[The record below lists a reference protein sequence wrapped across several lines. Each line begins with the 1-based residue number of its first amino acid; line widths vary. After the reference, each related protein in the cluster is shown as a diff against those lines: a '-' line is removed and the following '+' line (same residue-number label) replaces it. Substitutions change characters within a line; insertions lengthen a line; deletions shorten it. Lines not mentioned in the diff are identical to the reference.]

1 VLRATKLKKTSPNNK
16 NKRIKSTNKERNKNS
31 KILKNTN
38 EQRSK
43 NNRTKSK
50 GAKTTYPKEV
60 LMNNGGRAKK
70 QVEKLRS

>member
-1 VLRATKLKKTSPNNK
+1 M
-16 NKRIKSTNKERNKNS
+16 NKERNKNS
-31 KILKNTN
+31 KIKKNTN

-50 GAKTTYPKEV
+50 GARITYPKEV

-70 QVEKLRS
+70 QVEMLRSKRAKA